1 MSAAVLAFT
10 LLALAPITSAQPAYT
25 TDAAYA
31 TRFAAVHG
39 RTALLAG
46 NAAAG
51 LEAWAYPLQLVSG
64 YKPEFRY
71 AGAATGVPSMP
82 LLRRIVYTPEAVE
95 RTYIGPDFVVHER
108 LFVPRDLPGVRITY
122 TVEGPRPIEILVRF
136 KPVLDLMWPVAIGGQ
151 QVLWLPEEKAWRLDE
166 PTRRFVALV
175 GSPDAVLH
183 DDLPNTNA
191 PLTNNPQLTLT
202 LRSVANG
209 EAVSVVMACDPAHP
223 QATPALYRKL
233 TADTTEQGALEQA
246 SAAGYREVE
255 AAAIHIET
263 PDAEVN
269 RALAWANIAL
279 DQAWVCNPTLGC
291 GLVAGYGPSRG
302 LARRPQYDWF
312 FAGDALVAIRAL
324 TLSGDFERAR
334 QALLFLIKYQNASN
348 GMMWHEMSQSA
359 SYVDWAGAY
368 PYMFPHVDITFAY
381 LSTLQQYVQA
391 SGDNQIVRV
400 QWPSIQSAYRYCASI
415 LDPADGLPRVPAGKE
430 GGDEQGQPREELSL
444 AVAWVEAAGSFA
456 KLAEASG
463 HPAEAAQARQAG
475 QRAAASIPA
484 RFWDAKTNFWIAGFS
499 RDGKPQLQ
507 MHSRPLDALSL
518 PIFTEAQASSVL
530 DTVSTSQF
538 QTDWGTRSVG
548 SLSPGFR
555 PDSYATG
562 SVWATSTAG
571 AASALWQQHRPLA
584 AWNVWR
590 ALLPWT
596 TLDAMGHIHE
606 TLSGSLF
613 QPQEESVPEQTWS
626 SAMFLSSFVEGLL
639 GIEQDAV
646 RHRFTLAP
654 HLPAEWNRLAV
665 GNVRVG
671 ETRLSFD
678 IARSSSTASDALDL
692 HIQSS
697 GPRLDL
703 DLRPSV
709 PLGATI
715 TSASV
720 DGRPLHLRAE
730 LRGDDLQAHIPVVLT
745 PGAHTIH
752 IAYADGIEA
761 TVPAESPAIGQPSCG
776 LRIIREA
783 VNGAV
788 YTVATDVHSPSAA
801 CSQPNDIIVLD
812 TRRHLQSV
820 TGGKLLDH
828 TGTRYR
834 IAVEP
839 RTVAASPVSG
849 PEYIR
854 ATLRVDFALD
864 VGAQEVVPIQTVSRP
879 TGGPPP

>member
-1 MSAAVLAFT
+1 MRVAVLSCLLAF
-10 LLALAPITSAQPAYT
+10 ALAPISYGQTAYAT
-25 TDAAYA
+25 EAAYA

-71 AGAATGVPSMP
+71 AGATTAMPSMP

-95 RTYIGPDFVVHER
+95 RTYVGPDFVVHER
-108 LFVPRDLPGVRITY
+108 LFVPRELPGIRITY
-122 TVEGPRPIEILVRF
+122 TVEGPRAIEVLVRF
-136 KPVLDLMWPVAIGGQ
+136 KPVLDLMWPIAIGGQ
-151 QVLWLPEEKAWRLDE
+151 QVLWLPEEKAYRLDE
-166 PTRRFVALV
+166 PTHRFVALV

-191 PLTNNPQLTLT
+191 PLTNDPQLTLT
-202 LRSVANG
+202 LQPVTG
-209 EAVSVVMACDPAHP
+209 GKAVRVVMACDPARP
-223 QATPALYRKL
+223 QATQALYRRL
-233 TADTTEQGALEQA
+233 TKDTDGLELA
-246 SAAGYREVE
+246 SAAAYREVE
-255 AAAIHIET
+255 AAAVHIET
-263 PDAEVN
+263 PDPDVN
-269 RALAWANIAL
+269 RALAWATIAL

-359 SYVDWAGAY
+359 SYVDWAGSY

-381 LSTLQQYVQA
+381 LSTLRQYVEA
-391 SGDNQIVRV
+391 SGDEQTARV
-400 QWPSIQSAYRYCASI
+400 QWPSIQSAYRYCESI
-415 LDPADGLPRVPAGKE
+415 IHPADGLPRVPAGKE

-444 AVAWVEAAGSFA
+444 AVAWVEGAQGFSRLAALTGHSA
-456 KLAEASG
+456 EAEQANQAATRAEAS
-463 HPAEAAQARQAG
+463 
-475 QRAAASIPA
+475 IPS
-484 RFWDAKTNFWIAGFS
+484 RFWDPRTNFWIAGFS

-518 PIFTEAQASSVL
+518 PIFTQAQASSVL

-571 AASALWQQHRPLA
+571 AAAALWQQHRPLA

-590 ALLPWT
+590 TLLSWT

-626 SAMFLSSFVEGLL
+626 SAMFLSSFVDGLL
-639 GIEQDAV
+639 GIQPDALH
-646 RHRFTLAP
+646 HRLELAP
-654 HLPAEWNRLAV
+654 HLPAEWNRLSV
-665 GNVRVG
+665 SNIRVG
-671 ETRLSFD
+671 ETRLKLD
-678 IARSSSTASDALDL
+678 INRSPAIPASQSTHGLESDAAVSDALDL
-692 HIQSS
+692 RIQSS
-697 GPRLDL
+697 GPALNLSFD
-703 DLRPSV
+703 PSI
-709 PLGATI
+709 PLGAHI
-715 TSASV
+715 SSAIV
-720 DGRPLHLRAE
+720 DGKPLRIQAE
-730 LRGDDLQAHIPVVLT
+730 LRGDDLQPHIPLILT
-745 PGAHTIH
+745 PGAHSVH

-761 TVPAESPAIGQPSCG
+761 RVSAGSPVVGRASCG
-776 LRIIREA
+776 IRIIRA
-783 VNGAV
+783 AAKGDV
-788 YTVATDVHSPSAA
+788 YSLLTEVHSQSAA
-801 CSQPNDIIVLD
+801 CSQPNNVVVLN
-812 TRRHLQSV
+812 TLRRFQSV

-828 TGTRYR
+828 TGTLYR

-839 RTVAASPVSG
+839 GPEGTSTAAG
-849 PEYIR
+849 PEYLR
-854 ATLRVDFALD
+854 AKLQVSFA
-864 VGAQEVVPIQTVSRP
+864 P
-879 TGGPPP
+879 TDKPTHP